1 MDTLL
6 SPGKNETIRSFMNR
20 HMTAID
26 IIAGIIIALLVM
38 SNVFMYLSYADMKE
52 GVKLRQQKQVVALT
66 NEKILSFS
74 KMFIEKVLKAEGE
87 IDFETRLKL
96 ESAVRDLQDEEVFRA
111 WQKFTN
117 STTEREAQQSVK
129 SLLSVLIEKVQ

>member
-1 MDTLL
+1 
-6 SPGKNETIRSFMNR
+6 
-20 HMTAID
+20 MTAID
-26 IIAGIIIALLVM
+26 VVAGVIIATLVM

-52 GVKLRQQKQVVALT
+52 GVKLRQQRQVVALT

-96 ESAVRDLQDEEVFRA
+96 ESSVRELQDEAVFSA

-117 STTEREAQQSVK
+117 STTEGEAQRAVK
-129 SLLSVLIEKVQ
+129 DLLSVLIDKVQ

>member
-1 MDTLL
+1 MDTVLPV
-6 SPGKNETIRSFMNR
+6 SKNETIRSFMNR

-52 GVKLRQQKQVVALT
+52 GVKLRQQKQVIALT

-96 ESAVRDLQDEEVFRA
+96 ESAVRDLQDEDVFSA